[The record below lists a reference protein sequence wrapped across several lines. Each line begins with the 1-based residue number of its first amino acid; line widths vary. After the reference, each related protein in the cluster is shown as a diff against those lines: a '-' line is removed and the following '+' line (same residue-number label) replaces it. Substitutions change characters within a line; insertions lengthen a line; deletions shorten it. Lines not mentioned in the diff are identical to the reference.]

1 MTECEELAIAEAER
15 ARIISE
21 IVREVLECSDRL
33 IEIYHLLKV
42 PEFGFKNELRRE
54 RDELLERIGELNWKL
69 RRL

>member
-1 MTECEELAIAEAER
+1 MAEEQVFAEVER
-15 ARIISE
+15 SRIFLE
-21 IVREVLECSDRL
+21 IMREVLECSDRL

-54 RDELLERIGELNWKL
+54 ECEILERVDELNWKL